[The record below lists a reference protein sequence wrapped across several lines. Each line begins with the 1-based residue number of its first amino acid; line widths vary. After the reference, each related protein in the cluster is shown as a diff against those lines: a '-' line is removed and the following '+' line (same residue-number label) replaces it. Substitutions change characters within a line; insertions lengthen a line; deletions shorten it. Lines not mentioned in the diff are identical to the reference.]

1 MTPLQRARLSAGVC
15 FFIFGGLLSTWVSR
29 IPVIQYQ
36 LHLDTAELGIA
47 LLASPVGQLLA
58 MQLIPGLVHRWTS
71 ATTTRCAA
79 LATGVS
85 VVLLGLAN
93 SLVTLTA
100 FLALFGLTLG
110 ALDISMNTQAVA
122 IERRY
127 GRPIMSGLHGVYSL
141 GVLGGAALGSLAA
154 GLGVSPLPHFIAAAG
169 LFSLLTALGT
179 GSLLGASADS
189 AVDASSAEPDSRSE
203 SLRVKDHRLLIAV
216 GVIGFCSLF
225 AEGAVDNWSGVFL
238 HQVRHSSFGIAPLG
252 VAMCGIGMAVGRFSG
267 DAVIARWG
275 RPRTLQWASVVATGG
290 MLLAL
295 VGGSVAS
302 ALAGYAVFGLGVATI
317 VPIAFT
323 VAGNTP
329 GVSPAWALSRVS
341 AMAYTGQLLSPAV
354 IGLVAHASGLT
365 IALAIPTV
373 LLLAVAP
380 LSRVARSR
388 T

>member
-1 MTPLQRARLSAGVC
+1 MKPLQQARLSAAAC
-15 FFIFGGLLSTWVSR
+15 FFILGGLLSTWVSR
-29 IPVIQYQ
+29 IPVIQHQ

-47 LLASPVGQLLA
+47 LLASPVGQVLA

-71 ATTTRCAA
+71 ATTARCAA

-85 VVLLGLAN
+85 VVLLGVAN

-154 GLGVSPLPHFIAAAG
+154 GLGVSPLPHFVAAAG
-169 LFSLLTALGT
+169 LFSLLTVLGT
-179 GSLLGASADS
+179 GSLLGASADT
-189 AVDASSAEPDSRSE
+189 AVDANPDSGSE
-203 SLRVKDHRLLIAV
+203 TLRLKDHRLLIAV

-275 RPRTLQWASVVATGG
+275 RPRTLQWASVVAAGG

-354 IGLVAHASGLT
+354 IGLVAHASSLAV
-365 IALAIPTV
+365 ALAIPTI